1 MWVSNGQHPTGNRYL
16 NEWMYDWTV
25 DTAFITG
32 WQLSTTEALD
42 FVHTLSFWWIGN
54 ILLWLYCKRNTRRV
68 RLRKSFQ
75 LFTNKVLRKV
85 KIRRGQAGL
94 IEFTQEFKMNCVV
107 APSRTLV
114 TWAGLPLLFRLIHR
128 QNCTTSRHAPIVLFP
143 ILELTFLEIGTQYV
157 LLVCLCIAAGR
168 SFSWIPEEEGML
180 MMRDERRNKERQGYS
195 VLSQWMDIGRL
206 RFAIWPPVGTTAL
219 TARSVTNWRHL
230 HCHITFSFVSRWY

>member
-1 MWVSNGQHPTGNRYL
+1 MWVSNGQHPTGNRYFP
-16 NEWMYDWTV
+16 EESMTV

-42 FVHTLSFWWIGN
+42 FVQTLSFWWIFF
-54 ILLWLYCKRNTRRV
+54 
-68 RLRKSFQ
+68 S
-75 LFTNKVLRKV
+75 NKVLRKV

-180 MMRDERRNKERQGYS
+180 TMRDERRNKERWGYS

>member
-1 MWVSNGQHPTGNRYL
+1 MQDIRPHPHILCEWATANIQQVTGTSLKNVWLDSGHSLYNRVTAEHNRSFRFCSN
-16 NEWMYDWTV
+16 
-25 DTAFITG
+25 FIF
-32 WQLSTTEALD
+32 LMD
-42 FVHTLSFWWIGN
+42 FFS
-54 ILLWLYCKRNTRRV
+54 
-68 RLRKSFQ
+68 
-75 LFTNKVLRKV
+75 NKVLRKV

-180 MMRDERRNKERQGYS
+180 TMRDERRNKER
-195 VLSQWMDIGRL
+195 
-206 RFAIWPPVGTTAL
+206 
-219 TARSVTNWRHL
+219 
-230 HCHITFSFVSRWY
+230 

>member
-1 MWVSNGQHPTGNRYL
+1 
-16 NEWMYDWTV
+16 MYDWTV

-75 LFTNKVLRKV
+75 LFTNKVLRKF
-85 KIRRGQAGL
+85 KIRRGQTGL

-143 ILELTFLEIGTQYV
+143 ILELTFLEMNGHWVTEICNLTT
-157 LLVCLCIAAGR
+157 
-168 SFSWIPEEEGML
+168 SWDHCVDCKICYQLAP
-180 MMRDERRNKERQGYS
+180 
-195 VLSQWMDIGRL
+195 
-206 RFAIWPPVGTTAL
+206 L
-219 TARSVTNWRHL
+219 TL
-230 HCHITFSFVSRWY
+230 PYYL

>member
-1 MWVSNGQHPTGNRYL
+1 
-16 NEWMYDWTV
+16 MYDWTV

-42 FVHTLSFWWIGN
+42 FVQTLSFWWIFF
-54 ILLWLYCKRNTRRV
+54 
-68 RLRKSFQ
+68 S
-75 LFTNKVLRKV
+75 NKVLRKV

-143 ILELTFLEIGTQYV
+143 ILEITFLEIGTQYV